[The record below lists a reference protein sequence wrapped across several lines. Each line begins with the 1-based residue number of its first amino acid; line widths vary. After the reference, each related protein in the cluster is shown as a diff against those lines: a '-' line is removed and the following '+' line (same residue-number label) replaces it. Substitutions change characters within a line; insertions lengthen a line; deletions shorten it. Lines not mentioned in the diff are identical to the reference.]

1 MVRIVANLPA
11 VGAKSWIGVA
21 DQLGEE
27 LMENE
32 RFEFNQDKATKVQL
46 QASEREG
53 DIFGV

>member
-1 MVRIVANLPA
+1 VDRSSRSTRGKKLRKM
-11 VGAKSWIGVA
+11 K
-21 DQLGEE
+21 
-27 LMENE
+27 